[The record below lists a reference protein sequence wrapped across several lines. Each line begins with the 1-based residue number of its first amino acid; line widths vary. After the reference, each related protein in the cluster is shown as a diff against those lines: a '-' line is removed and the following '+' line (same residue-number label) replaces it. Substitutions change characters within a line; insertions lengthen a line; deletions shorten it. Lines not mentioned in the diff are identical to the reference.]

1 MRFVAAALIAVA
13 LTGAASAQSVETVE
27 VEFRASDLT
36 QVERLDAL
44 RDRIRLAAVDV
55 CDARSVRTLTEQ
67 RAARA
72 CVEEAR
78 RNGEAQLTM
87 AVARVNG
94 VIEIA
99 AEVR

>member
-27 VEFRASDLT
+27 IEFRASDLT

-44 RDRIRLAAVDV
+44 RDRIRLAAIEV
-55 CDARSVRTLTEQ
+55 CNAHTVRTLADQ
-67 RAARA
+67 RDVRA
-72 CVEEAR
+72 CVEDAI
-78 RNGEAQLTM
+78 RNSESQLTM
-87 AVARVNG
+87 AVARANG
-94 VIEIA
+94 VVEMA